1 MNALGV
7 KKNQKIQRSIGLK
20 MSNIGFHIGIRRSPI
35 ASSVVD
41 MHPHKG
47 LDDIH
52 KHSGDQT
59 WLPLGIKKELKQR
72 VNTLERKR

>member
-7 KKNQKIQRSIGLK
+7 KKNQKIQRSIGIK
-20 MSNIGFHIGIRRSPI
+20 THDNGFHIGVRRSPI
-35 ASSVVD
+35 SSSVVD

-47 LDDIH
+47 LDDIY

-59 WLPLGIKKELKQR
+59 WLPLGIKKEVKQR